1 MASSS
6 SLIALLV
13 VLGCAAAASAATTFT
28 VGDAQ
33 GWTIGPDYTTWVNG
47 KSFAVGDKLLFNF
60 AGTHTVTEVTK
71 ADYDNCAVSGNSI
84 SDTSSSPATIDLATA
99 GAHYFICTVGQHCTS
114 GMKVAVTVAA
124 SSSGTPPTPPSTTP
138 GTTPTPTTPGMTP
151 PPTTP
156 GTTPPTTPASP
167 STPTGASTRVQA
179 GAVLAAAAGV
189 LVKLAVF

>member
-6 SLIALLV
+6 ALIALLV
-13 VLGCAAAASAATTFT
+13 VLGCAAAASAKTFT

-33 GWTIGPDYTTWVNG
+33 GWAVGPDYTSWVNG
-47 KSFAVGDKLLFNF
+47 KSFAVGDQLLFNF
-60 AGTHTVTEVTK
+60 VGQHTVTEVTK
-71 ADYDNCAVSGNSI
+71 GDYDNCAVSGNSI
-84 SDTSSSPATIDLATA
+84 NNTNSSPATIDLATA
-99 GAHYFICTVGQHCTS
+99 GAHYFICTIGAHCTS

-138 GTTPTPTTPGMTP
+138 GTPPTPTTPGTTP
-151 PPTTP
+151 PPATP

-167 STPTGASTRVQA
+167 SRPTSASTRVQA

-189 LVKLAVF
+189 LVKLALF